1 MSSQLNLNN
10 IRWISVV
17 HVIAESSWMFGIM
30 LMIGVAFGKT
40 IPSQQPIITWFGV
53 LFLMSAGSYLGYY
66 DFFGLKN
73 LFRSLITLLV
83 IYFVVALTPAPNH
96 SFEILW
102 PNLIFSDIS
111 TAGYKFRLIL
121 SIFLSSL
128 LWLRGTRIGSL
139 SSPDQGMS
147 TSFKIGVLILSLTIV
162 VDLFSVADLNTFI
175 LSVIFFASGLF
186 GLGFANID
194 VNDYEDQGN
203 GNNINPVTLTVGVLV
218 IVISMVGIA
227 STVLQGSIA
236 NYISLLMFTFYQML
250 TFGFIWGFVV
260 PIAWLYGLIVD
271 LIRQLFLGMDSSAET
286 RNAPPINFSEGAIES
301 IQNIQ
306 REGGANPIFS
316 IVLWT
321 LFILIFMFILYL
333 SIKYLRR
340 PKDKKTIQL
349 SGQRE
354 SLIEDANILEDFRN
368 LLSSLLP
375 GIGRRSKKSL
385 YDAGEGP
392 KGVIEIILLYYKF
405 LEFAQTRGVSKQPY
419 QTTLEFRS
427 ALQSVFNQNFVK
439 EITDSFNDAFYGAKS
454 FDIDTILK
462 LENQFDQIRFG
473 KTK

>member
-1 MSSQLNLNN
+1 MNLRLSLNN
-10 IRWISVV
+10 IRWISVA

-53 LFLMSAGSYLGYY
+53 LLLMSLGSYLGHY
-66 DFFGLKN
+66 DFFGLKMR
-73 LFRSLITLLV
+73 FRSLTTLLV
-83 IYFVVALTPAPNH
+83 IYFVVALTPAPGH
-96 SFEILW
+96 SFEIFW
-102 PNLIFSDIS
+102 PNLIFSDAS

-128 LWLRGTRIGSL
+128 LWLRGTRIGAF

-147 TSFKIGVLILSLTIV
+147 TTFKIGVLILSLTIV
-162 VDLFSVADLNTFI
+162 VDLFSVTNLNTFI
-175 LSVIFFASGLF
+175 LSIIFFASGLF

-194 VNDYEDQGN
+194 VNDYEDQSN
-203 GNNINPVTLTVGVLV
+203 DNNINPVTLTVGALV
-218 IVISMVGIA
+218 VII
-227 STVLQGSIA
+227 STIGVFSTFLQGDIA
-236 NYISLLMFTFYQML
+236 NYISLFMFFFYQM
-250 TFGFIWGFVV
+250 FVFAFIWGFVV
-260 PIAWLYGLIVD
+260 PIAWIYGLIVD
-271 LIRQLFLGMDSSAET
+271 LIRKLFMGMDSSAEA
-286 RNAPPINFSEGAIES
+286 REAPPMNFSEGAIES

-306 REGGANPIFS
+306 REGGVNPIFS

-321 LFILIFMFILYL
+321 LFTLILIFILYL
-333 SIKYLRR
+333 SMKYLMR

-349 SGQRE
+349 TGQRE
-354 SLIEDANILEDFRN
+354 SLIEDANVLEDFKN
-368 LLSSLLP
+368 LFSSLFQ

-385 YDAGEGP
+385 YDTGEGS
-392 KGVIEIILLYYKF
+392 KGIIEIILLYYKF
-405 LEFAQTRGVSKQPY
+405 LEFAETKGVSKKPH
-419 QTTLEFRS
+419 QTTLEFRNS
-427 ALQSVFNQNFVK
+427 LQSIFNQNFVK